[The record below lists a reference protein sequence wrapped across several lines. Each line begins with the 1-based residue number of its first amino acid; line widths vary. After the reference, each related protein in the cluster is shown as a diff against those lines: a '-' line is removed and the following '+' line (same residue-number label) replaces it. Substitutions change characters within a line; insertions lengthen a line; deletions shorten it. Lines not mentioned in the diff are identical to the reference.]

1 MAFPF
6 DDSAD
11 SSDTPPPAAPTPAPV
26 ATSAPPAAPPL
37 ISRKASAGSYRDL
50 PMGTADDLV
59 AADNYH
65 AAQAAAA
72 SAPATPAAPSILDM
86 IRATTR
92 QAPSVVVTNP
102 PPAPPAFPNTPPPS
116 QPMAAAPSSAAG
128 SGGSVLLPIDE
139 SDTDDEPTAK
149 VPAAAPAAS
158 TGNPPAPAPA
168 PAASTLTAGD
178 DDSDGEAG
186 NQQAL
191 RDQAATNKYARSQGA
206 QMTVTPTGQTTQAV
220 DEFGNPLLKAKVI
233 ANAQQGDD
241 GKFYRVS
248 QDQYGN
254 QHSFDLLQGAEGNDY
269 KTDPQTGEQYVPG
282 DGLDGSSKRTVIGQD
297 PWIPARNQISQAAA
311 GHRATVE
318 DAQNTIDSA
327 QAGTAGAPGLGGYSL
342 KSLQNLAGM
351 ANRNAAPLQ
360 NKLAAYKSFLD
371 ANPNATLSMDQV
383 GEIDDA
389 QAQLAKL
396 TPQTQSL
403 ADEINARQSTIDNA
417 RQAHV
422 AATQNEQ
429 AARNVSA
436 LIGTGSSAQRQA
448 IVDDLSTAA
457 SGGNLSDKRASRLQ
471 AAGLLDQNGNVSN
484 VGASLLPPPPA
495 QPAAPGGMASMRS
508 FMVSKNANGNV
519 VDQYETTPTP
529 VDGENPQQFWQRQ
542 QQAVVREFPD
552 AAQAGS
558 PANRTFLRAFQMAG
572 SDPRKTLLVA
582 RAVLG
587 K

>member
-1 MAFPF
+1 
-6 DDSAD
+6 
-11 SSDTPPPAAPTPAPV
+11 
-26 ATSAPPAAPPL
+26 
-37 ISRKASAGSYRDL
+37 
-50 PMGTADDLV
+50 MGTADDLV

-86 IRATTR
+86 IRATPR

-102 PPAPPAFPNTPPPS
+102 PPAPPAFPNTPPLS
-116 QPMAAAPSSAAG
+116 QSTVTAPAQPAAA
-128 SGGSVLLPIDE
+128 SVLMPIDE

-149 VPAAAPAAS
+149 VPVAAAPAAS
-158 TGNPPAPAPA
+158 TGNPSAPAPA

-178 DDSDGEAG
+178 DDDTGEAG

-342 KSLQNLAGM
+342 KSLQNLAGV
-351 ANRNAAPLQ
+351 ASRNAAPLQ

-403 ADEINARQSTIDNA
+403 ADEINARQSAIDNA

-457 SGGNLSDKRASRLQ
+457 SGSNLSDKRASRLQ
-471 AAGLLDQNGNVSN
+471 AAGLLDQDGNVSN
-484 VGASLLPPPPA
+484 VGASLLPPPP
-495 QPAAPGGMASMRS
+495 QPAVPGGMASMRS
-508 FMVSKNANGNV
+508 FMVSKDANGNV
-519 VDQYETTPTP
+519 LDQYETTPDP

-542 QQAVVREFPD
+542 QQAVVKEFPD

-572 SDPRKTLLVA
+572 SDPRKALLVA